1 MKVTFLGTGYVGLV
15 SGACLAEIGHE
26 VICADIDKKKIT
38 LLKKGVIPIYE
49 IGLEEIVDRNVKE
62 KRLTFTSDLKK
73 AIQESEVVFMAV
85 GTPEDKVTGQADL
98 KYVFAVAE
106 TFGKH
111 LNGYKIFV
119 DKSTVPVGTAEKV
132 EEIIK
137 KASNGKYPFEVV
149 SNPEFLREGAAVKD
163 FLNPDRVVV
172 GTKSEKARKMMEQIY
187 RPIARS
193 GRPIMFTDVRSA
205 EIIKYA
211 ANAFLAMKITF
222 INEVANFC
230 DVAGGN
236 VKEIAKGLGY
246 DSRIGE
252 RFLYAGI
259 GYGGSCFPK
268 DVKAFVETGREYSSH
283 FHIIETVSEVNEA
296 QRIKPFI
303 KLKKQFGNKL
313 KDKTIAV
320 WGLAFKPRTD
330 DIREAPGIENI
341 KLFLEA
347 GCKVQTFDPVAM
359 PNTKKVLTHKNLTYT
374 KKALDALKGVD
385 ALVICTEWD
394 EFRVVDYKDLK
405 KRMKGHLIYDGRNV
419 LERSEA
425 EANGFTYYGIGVWFC
440 HPFDYVENKFLMKQ
454 ICFGPVRV
462 QI

>member
-26 VICADIDKKKIT
+26 VICADIDKKKIAT
-38 LLKKGVIPIYE
+38 LKKGGIPIYE
-49 IGLEEIVDRNVKE
+49 IGLEEIVERNVRE
-62 KRLTFTSDLKK
+62 GRLTFTSDLKK
-73 AIQESEVVFMAV
+73 ATQESEVVFMAV

-98 KYVFAVAE
+98 QYVFAVAE

-119 DKSTVPVGTAEKV
+119 NKSTVPVGTAEKV

-137 KASNGKYPFEVV
+137 RASGGKHPFEVV

-163 FLNPDRVVV
+163 FQNPDRVVLGV
-172 GTKSEKARKMMEQIY
+172 KSEKARKIMEQIY
-187 RPIARS
+187 RPIARN
-193 GRPIMFTDVRSA
+193 GRPILFTDVRSA

-246 DSRIGE
+246 DNRIGE

-268 DVKAFVETGREYSSH
+268 DVKAFIETGREYNSH
-283 FHIIETVSEVNEA
+283 FHIIETVSGVNDA

-303 KLKKQFGNKL
+303 KLQEVFGKKL
-313 KDKTIAV
+313 KGKTIAV

-341 KLFLEA
+341 KLFLEE
-347 GCKVQTFDPVAM
+347 GCKVRAFDPVAM
-359 PNTKKVLTHKNLTYT
+359 PNTEKVMEHKNLVYT
-374 KKALDALKGVD
+374 KKALDALKGAD
-385 ALVICTEWD
+385 ALVIATEWD

-405 KRMKGHLIYDGRNV
+405 KLMKGTTIYDGRNV

-425 EANGFTYYGIGVWFC
+425 EAHGFTYYGIGV
-440 HPFDYVENKFLMKQ
+440 
-454 ICFGPVRV
+454 
-462 QI
+462 

>member
-26 VICADIDKKKIT
+26 VICADIDTKKIAI
-38 LLKKGVIPIYE
+38 LKKGGIPIYE

-62 KRLTFTSDLKK
+62 GRLSFTADLKK

-98 KYVFAVAE
+98 QYVFKVAE

-111 LNGYKIFV
+111 LNGYKLFV

-137 KASNGKYPFEVV
+137 KASKGKHPFEVV

-163 FLNPDRVVV
+163 FLNPDRVVI
-172 GTKSEKARKMMEQIY
+172 GAKSAKARKLMEQIY
-187 RPIARS
+187 RPLARS

-222 INEVANFC
+222 MNEVANFC
-230 DVAGGN
+230 DEAGGN

-246 DSRIGE
+246 DSRIGS

-268 DVKAFVETGREYSSH
+268 DVKAFIETGREHNSH
-283 FHIIETVSEVNEA
+283 FHIIETVSGVNEA
-296 QRIKPFI
+296 QRIKPFV
-303 KLKKQFGNKL
+303 KLQEVFGGKFKN
-313 KDKTIAV
+313 KTIAV

-341 KLFLEA
+341 KLFLEE
-347 GCKVQTFDPVAM
+347 GCKVKAFDPVAM
-359 PNTKKVLTHKNLTYT
+359 PNTKKIMEHKNLTYT
-374 KKALDALKGVD
+374 KKALDALKGAD

-394 EFRVVDYKDLK
+394 EFRVVDYKDVK
-405 KRMKGHLIYDGRNV
+405 KLMKGDIIYDGRNV

-425 EANGFTYYGIGVWFC
+425 EDNGFTYYGIGV
-440 HPFDYVENKFLMKQ
+440 
-454 ICFGPVRV
+454 
-462 QI
+462 

>member
-26 VICADIDKKKIT
+26 VICADIDTKKIT
-38 LLKKGVIPIYE
+38 MLKKGIIPIYE

-62 KRLTFTSDLKK
+62 GRLTFTTDLKR

-98 KYVFAVAE
+98 QYVFAVAE

-111 LNGYKIFV
+111 LNGYKLFV

-137 KASNGKYPFEVV
+137 KASKGKFPFEVV

-163 FLNPDRVVV
+163 FQNPDRVVLGV
-172 GTKSEKARKMMEQIY
+172 KSEKARKMMEQIY
-187 RPIARS
+187 RPIARN
-193 GRPIMFTDVRSA
+193 GRPILFTDVRSA

-236 VKEIAKGLGY
+236 VKEVAKGLGY
-246 DSRIGE
+246 DNRIGE

-268 DVKAFVETGREYSSH
+268 DVKAFIETGREYNSH
-283 FHIIETVSEVNEA
+283 FHIIETVSEANQA

-303 KLKKQFGNKL
+303 KLKEVFGDKL
-313 KDKTIAV
+313 KGKTIAV
-320 WGLAFKPRTD
+320 WGLSFKPRTD
-330 DIREAPGIENI
+330 DTREAPGIENI
-341 KLFLEA
+341 KLFLDA
-347 GCKVQTFDPVAM
+347 GCKVKAFDPVAM
-359 PNTKKVLTHKNLTYT
+359 PNTKKLLTHKNLTFT

-385 ALVICTEWD
+385 VLVIATEWD
-394 EFRVVDYKDLK
+394 EFRVVDYKDIK
-405 KRMKGHLIYDGRNV
+405 KLMKGNVIYDGRNV

-425 EANGFTYYGIGVWFC
+425 EAHGFTYYGIGV
-440 HPFDYVENKFLMKQ
+440 
-454 ICFGPVRV
+454 
-462 QI
+462 

>member
-26 VICADIDKKKIT
+26 VICADIDTKKIT
-38 LLKKGVIPIYE
+38 MLKKGIIPIYE

-62 KRLTFTSDLKK
+62 GRLTFTTDLKR

-98 KYVFAVAE
+98 QYVFAVAE

-111 LNGYKIFV
+111 LNGYKLFV

-137 KASNGKYPFEVV
+137 KASKGKFPFEVV

-163 FLNPDRVVV
+163 FQNPDRVVLGV
-172 GTKSEKARKMMEQIY
+172 KSEKARKMMEQIY
-187 RPIARS
+187 RPIARN
-193 GRPIMFTDVRSA
+193 GRPILFTDVRSA

-236 VKEIAKGLGY
+236 VKEVAKGLGY
-246 DSRIGE
+246 DNRIGE

-268 DVKAFVETGREYSSH
+268 DVKAFIETGREYNSH
-283 FHIIETVSEVNEA
+283 FHIIETVSEVNQA

-303 KLKKQFGNKL
+303 KLKEVFGDKL
-313 KDKTIAV
+313 KGKTIAV
-320 WGLAFKPRTD
+320 WGLSFKPRTD
-330 DIREAPGIENI
+330 DTREAPGIENI

-347 GCKVQTFDPVAM
+347 GCKVKAFDPVAM
-359 PNTKKVLTHKNLTYT
+359 PNTKKLLTHKNLTFT

-385 ALVICTEWD
+385 VLVIATEWD
-394 EFRVVDYKDLK
+394 EFRVVDYKDIK
-405 KRMKGHLIYDGRNV
+405 KLMKGNVIYDGRNV

-425 EANGFTYYGIGVWFC
+425 EAHGFTYYGIGV
-440 HPFDYVENKFLMKQ
+440 
-454 ICFGPVRV
+454 
-462 QI
+462 

>member
-38 LLKKGVIPIYE
+38 LLKKGIIPIYE

-62 KRLTFTSDLKK
+62 KRLSFTSDLKH
-73 AIQESEVVFMAV
+73 AIQTSDVVFMAV

-137 KASNGKYPFEVV
+137 KASKGKHPFEVV

-425 EANGFTYYGIGVWFC
+425 ESNGFKYYGIGV
-440 HPFDYVENKFLMKQ
+440 
-454 ICFGPVRV
+454 
-462 QI
+462 

>member
-15 SGACLAEIGHE
+15 SGACMAEIGHE
-26 VICADIDKKKIT
+26 VICADIDKKKIAG
-38 LLKKGVIPIYE
+38 LKKGVIPIYE
-49 IGLEEIVDRNVKE
+49 IGLDEIVERNTKE
-62 KRLTFTSDLKK
+62 GRLTFTSDLKE
-73 AIQESEVVFMAV
+73 AIQKSDVVFMGV
-85 GTPEDKVTGQADL
+85 GTPEDKLTGQADL

-106 TFGKH
+106 TFGRY

-132 EEIIK
+132 EAIIK
-137 KASNGKYPFEVV
+137 KASKGKYPFEVV

-172 GTKSEKARKMMEQIY
+172 GVKSEKAKKMMEQVY
-187 RPIARS
+187 RPIARN

-268 DVKAFVETGREYSSH
+268 DVKAFIKTGHEYGAH
-283 FHIIETVSEVNEA
+283 FRLIETVDEINVD
-296 QRIKPFI
+296 QRIKPFAR
-303 KLKKQFGNKL
+303 LKKEFGKKL
-313 KDKTIAV
+313 SGKTIAV

-341 KLFLEA
+341 KLFLEE
-347 GCKVQTFDPVAM
+347 GCKVRTFDPVAM
-359 PNTKKVLTHKNLTYT
+359 PNTKRVLTHKNLTYT
-374 KKALDALKGVD
+374 KKALDAVKGADV
-385 ALVICTEWD
+385 LVIATEWD

-405 KRMKGHLIYDGRNV
+405 KLMKGNTIYDGRNV
-419 LERSEA
+419 LERAEA
-425 EANGFTYYGIGVWFC
+425 EAAGFTYYGIGV
-440 HPFDYVENKFLMKQ
+440 
-454 ICFGPVRV
+454 
-462 QI
+462 

>member
-15 SGACLAEIGHE
+15 SGACLAEIGHD

-38 LLKKGVIPIYE
+38 MLKKGIIPIYE
-49 IGLEEIVDRNVKE
+49 IGLEEIVERNTKE
-62 KRLTFTSDLKK
+62 GRLTFTTDLKK

-98 KYVFAVAE
+98 QYVFAVAE
-106 TFGKH
+106 TFGKY
-111 LNGYKIFV
+111 LDGYKLFV

-137 KASNGKYPFEVV
+137 KASKGKFPFEVV

-163 FLNPDRVVV
+163 FQNPDRVVI
-172 GTKSEKARKMMEQIY
+172 GTKSERARKMMEQIY
-187 RPIARS
+187 RPIARN
-193 GRPIMFTDVRSA
+193 GRPLMFTDVRSA

-236 VKEIAKGLGY
+236 VKEVAKGLGF
-246 DSRIGE
+246 DNRIGN

-268 DVKAFVETGREYSSH
+268 DVKAFIETGREYNSH
-283 FHIIETVSEVNEA
+283 FHIIETVSGVNES

-303 KLKKQFGNKL
+303 KLQEVYGDKFKN
-313 KDKTIAV
+313 KTIAV

-330 DIREAPGIENI
+330 DIREAPGVENI
-341 KLFLEA
+341 KLFLEE
-347 GCKVQTFDPVAM
+347 GCKVKAFDPVAM
-359 PNTKKVLTHKNLTYT
+359 PNTKKVLEHKNLTYT
-374 KKALDALKGVD
+374 KKALDALKGAD

-405 KRMKGHLIYDGRNV
+405 KLMKGTLIYDGRNV

-425 EANGFTYYGIGVWFC
+425 EANGFTYYGIGV
-440 HPFDYVENKFLMKQ
+440 
-454 ICFGPVRV
+454 
-462 QI
+462 

>member
-15 SGACLAEIGHE
+15 SGACMAEIGHE
-26 VICADIDKKKIT
+26 VICADIDKKKIA
-38 LLKKGVIPIYE
+38 LLKKGGIPIYE
-49 IGLEEIVDRNVKE
+49 IGLEEIVERNVKE
-62 KRLTFTSDLKK
+62 GRLTFTTDLKK
-73 AIQESEVVFMAV
+73 AIEESEVVFMAV

-98 KYVFAVAE
+98 QYVFAAAE

-111 LNGYKIFV
+111 LNGFKVFV

-137 KASNGKYPFEVV
+137 KASKGKHPFEVV

-172 GTKSEKARKMMEQIY
+172 GAKSAKAKKLMEQVY
-187 RPIARS
+187 RPLARA

-222 INEVANFC
+222 MNEVANFC

-236 VKEIAKGLGY
+236 VKEVAKGLGY
-246 DSRIGE
+246 DNRIGG

-268 DVKAFVETGREYSSH
+268 DVKAFIETGNEYNSH

-296 QRIKPFI
+296 QRIKPFV
-303 KLKKQFGNKL
+303 KLKETFGGKL
-313 KDKTIAV
+313 KNKTVAV

-330 DIREAPGIENI
+330 DVREAPGIENS
-341 KLFLEA
+341 KLFLEE
-347 GCKVQTFDPVAM
+347 GCKVRVFDPVAM
-359 PNTKKVLTHKNLTYT
+359 ENAKKVLAHKNLTYA
-374 KKALDALKGVD
+374 KKALDTLKGAD

-394 EFRVVDYKDLK
+394 EFRVADYKDMK
-405 KRMKGHLIYDGRNV
+405 KLMKGDCIYDGRNV

-425 EANGFTYYGIGVWFC
+425 EANGFTYYGIGV
-440 HPFDYVENKFLMKQ
+440 
-454 ICFGPVRV
+454 
-462 QI
+462 

>member
-15 SGACLAEIGHE
+15 SGACLAEIGHD
-26 VICADIDKKKIT
+26 VICADIDKKKIAM
-38 LLKKGVIPIYE
+38 LKKGIIPIYE
-49 IGLEEIVDRNVKE
+49 IGLEEIVERNTKE
-62 KRLTFTSDLKK
+62 GRLNFTTDLKK

-98 KYVFAVAE
+98 QYVFAVAE

-111 LNGYKIFV
+111 LNGYKLFV

-137 KASNGKYPFEVV
+137 KASKGKYPFEVV

-163 FLNPDRVVV
+163 FQNPDRVVLGV
-172 GTKSEKARKMMEQIY
+172 KSDKARKMMEQIY
-187 RPIARS
+187 RPIARN
-193 GRPIMFTDVRSA
+193 GRPILFTDVRSA

-236 VKEIAKGLGY
+236 VKEVAKGLGF
-246 DSRIGE
+246 DNRIGN

-268 DVKAFVETGREYSSH
+268 DVKAFIETGREYNSH
-283 FHIIETVSEVNEA
+283 FHIIETVSGVNEA

-303 KLKKQFGNKL
+303 KLQEVYGSKL
-313 KDKTIAV
+313 KNKTIAV

-330 DIREAPGIENI
+330 DIREAPGVENI
-341 KLFLEA
+341 KLFLEE
-347 GCKVQTFDPVAM
+347 GCKVRVFDPVAM
-359 PNTKKVLTHKNLTYT
+359 PNTEKVMQHKNLSYT
-374 KKALDALKGVD
+374 KKALDAVKGAD

-405 KRMKGHLIYDGRNV
+405 DRMKGEIIYDGRNV

-425 EANGFTYYGIGVWFC
+425 EAHGFTYYGIGV
-440 HPFDYVENKFLMKQ
+440 
-454 ICFGPVRV
+454 
-462 QI
+462 

>member
-26 VICADIDKKKIT
+26 VICADIDKKKIAM
-38 LLKKGVIPIYE
+38 LKKGIIPIYE

-62 KRLTFTSDLKK
+62 GRLTFTTDLKK

-98 KYVFAVAE
+98 QYVFAVAE

-111 LNGYKIFV
+111 LNGYKLFV
-119 DKSTVPVGTAEKV
+119 DKSTVPVGTAERV

-137 KASNGKYPFEVV
+137 KASKGKHPFEVV

-163 FLNPDRVVV
+163 FQNPDRVVLGV
-172 GTKSEKARKMMEQIY
+172 KSDKARKMMEQIY
-187 RPIARS
+187 RPIARN
-193 GRPIMFTDVRSA
+193 GRPILFTDVRSA

-236 VKEIAKGLGY
+236 VKEVAKGLGY
-246 DSRIGE
+246 DNRIGE

-268 DVKAFVETGREYSSH
+268 DVKAFIETGREYNSH
-283 FHIIETVSEVNEA
+283 FHIIETVSEVNRA

-303 KLKKQFGNKL
+303 KLKEVFGDKL
-313 KDKTIAV
+313 KGKTIAV

-330 DIREAPGIENI
+330 DTREAPGIENI
-341 KLFLEA
+341 KLFLEE
-347 GCKVQTFDPVAM
+347 GCKVKAFDPVAM
-359 PNTKKVLTHKNLTYT
+359 PNTKKQLQHKNLTYT
-374 KKALDALKGVD
+374 KKALDALKGADV
-385 ALVICTEWD
+385 LVIATEWD
-394 EFRVVDYKDLK
+394 EFRVVSYADLK
-405 KRMKGHLIYDGRNV
+405 KLMKGTTIYDGRNV

-425 EANGFTYYGIGVWFC
+425 EAHGFTYYGIGV
-440 HPFDYVENKFLMKQ
+440 
-454 ICFGPVRV
+454 
-462 QI
+462 

>member
-26 VICADIDKKKIT
+26 VICADIDTKKIT
-38 LLKKGVIPIYE
+38 MLKKGIIPIYE

-62 KRLTFTSDLKK
+62 GRLTFTTDLKR

-98 KYVFAVAE
+98 QYVFAVAE

-111 LNGYKIFV
+111 LNGYKLFV

-137 KASNGKYPFEVV
+137 KASKGKFPFEVV

-163 FLNPDRVVV
+163 FQNPDRVVLGV
-172 GTKSEKARKMMEQIY
+172 KSEKARKMMEQIY
-187 RPIARS
+187 RPIARN
-193 GRPIMFTDVRSA
+193 GRPILFTDVRSA

-236 VKEIAKGLGY
+236 VKEVAKGLGY
-246 DSRIGE
+246 DNRIGE

-268 DVKAFVETGREYSSH
+268 DVKAFIETGREYNSH
-283 FHIIETVSEVNEA
+283 FHIIETVSEVNQA

-303 KLKKQFGNKL
+303 KLKEVFGDKL
-313 KDKTIAV
+313 KGKTIAV
-320 WGLAFKPRTD
+320 WGLSFKPRTD
-330 DIREAPGIENI
+330 DTREAPGIENI
-341 KLFLEA
+341 KLFLDA
-347 GCKVQTFDPVAM
+347 GCKVKAFDPVAM
-359 PNTKKVLTHKNLTYT
+359 PNTKKLLTHKNLTYT

-385 ALVICTEWD
+385 VLVIATEWD
-394 EFRVVDYKDLK
+394 EFRVVDYKDIK
-405 KRMKGHLIYDGRNV
+405 KLMKGNVIYDGRNV

-425 EANGFTYYGIGVWFC
+425 EAHGFTYYGIGV
-440 HPFDYVENKFLMKQ
+440 
-454 ICFGPVRV
+454 
-462 QI
+462 

>member
-26 VICADIDKKKIT
+26 VICADIDKKKIAM
-38 LLKKGVIPIYE
+38 LKKGVIPIYE
-49 IGLEEIVDRNVKE
+49 IGLEEIVERNTKE
-62 KRLTFTSDLKK
+62 GRLTFTTDLKK

-98 KYVFAVAE
+98 QYVFAVAE

-111 LNGYKIFV
+111 LNGYKLFV

-137 KASNGKYPFEVV
+137 KASKGKYPFEVV

-163 FLNPDRVVV
+163 FQNPDRVVLGV
-172 GTKSEKARKMMEQIY
+172 KSEKARKMMEQIY
-187 RPIARS
+187 RPIARN

-236 VKEIAKGLGY
+236 VKEVAKGLGF
-246 DSRIGE
+246 DNRIGN

-268 DVKAFVETGREYSSH
+268 DVKAFIETGREYNSH

-303 KLKKQFGNKL
+303 KLKEVFGDKL
-313 KDKTIAV
+313 KNKTIAV

-330 DIREAPGIENI
+330 DTREAPGIENI
-341 KLFLEA
+341 KLFLEE
-347 GCKVQTFDPVAM
+347 GCKVKAFDPVAM
-359 PNTKKVLTHKNLTYT
+359 PNTKKILEHKSLTYT
-374 KKALDALKGVD
+374 KKALDALRGAD
-385 ALVICTEWD
+385 ALVIATEWD
-394 EFRVVDYKDLK
+394 EFRVVDYKDIK
-405 KRMKGHLIYDGRNV
+405 KLMKGDTIYDGRNV
-419 LERSEA
+419 LERAEA
-425 EANGFTYYGIGVWFC
+425 EANGFTYYGIGV
-440 HPFDYVENKFLMKQ
+440 
-454 ICFGPVRV
+454 
-462 QI
+462 

>member
-15 SGACLAEIGHE
+15 SGACMAEIGHE
-26 VICADIDKKKIT
+26 VICADVDIKKIA
-38 LLKKGVIPIYE
+38 LLKKGGIPIYE
-49 IGLEEIVDRNVKE
+49 IGLEEIVVRNVKE
-62 KRLTFTSDLKK
+62 GRLRFTSDLKE

-98 KYVFAVAE
+98 QYVFAVAE

-111 LNGYKIFV
+111 LNGFKLFV

-132 EEIIK
+132 EDIIK
-137 KASNGKYPFEVV
+137 KASKGKYPFEVI

-172 GTKSEKARKMMEQIY
+172 GVKSAKARKTMEQIY
-187 RPIARS
+187 RPIARN
-193 GRPIMFTDVRSA
+193 GRPIVFTDVRSA

-236 VKEIAKGLGY
+236 VKEVAKGLGH
-246 DSRIGE
+246 DARIGE

-268 DVKAFVETGREYSSH
+268 DVKAFIETGREYDSH
-283 FHIIETVSEVNEA
+283 FHVIEAVSGVNEA

-303 KLKKQFGNKL
+303 KLQGLYGEKL
-313 KDKTIAV
+313 KNKTIAV

-330 DIREAPGIENI
+330 DIREAPGVENI
-341 KLFLEA
+341 KLFLEE
-347 GCKVQTFDPVAM
+347 GCKVRAFDPVAM
-359 PNTKKVLTHKNLTYT
+359 PNTKKVMEHKSLTYT
-374 KKALDALKGVD
+374 KKALDALEGADV
-385 ALVICTEWD
+385 LVIATEWD
-394 EFRVVDYKDLK
+394 EFRVVDYKDMK
-405 KRMKGHLIYDGRNV
+405 KLMKGNVIYDGRNV

-425 EANGFTYYGIGVWFC
+425 EAAGFTYYAIGV
-440 HPFDYVENKFLMKQ
+440 
-454 ICFGPVRV
+454 
-462 QI
+462 

>member
-26 VICADIDKKKIT
+26 VICADIDKKKIAM
-38 LLKKGVIPIYE
+38 LKKGVIPIYE
-49 IGLEEIVDRNVKE
+49 IGLEEIVERNTKE
-62 KRLTFTSDLKK
+62 GRLMFTSDLKH
-73 AIQESEVVFMAV
+73 AIQSSEVVFMAV
-85 GTPEDKVTGQADL
+85 GTPEHKATGQADL
-98 KYVFAVAE
+98 KYVYAVAE

-137 KASNGKYPFEVV
+137 KASKGKHPFEVV

-172 GTKSEKARKMMEQIY
+172 GVKSEKAKKMMEQIY
-187 RPIARS
+187 RPIARN

-211 ANAFLAMKITF
+211 ANSFLAMKITF

-230 DVAGGN
+230 DIAGGN

-268 DVKAFVETGREYSSH
+268 DVKAFIKTGHEYGSH
-283 FHIIETVSEVNEA
+283 FRLIETVDEINND
-296 QRIKPFI
+296 QRLKPFV
-303 KLKKQFGNKL
+303 KLKKEFGNKL
-313 KDKTIAV
+313 KGKTIAV

-330 DIREAPGIENI
+330 DTREAPGIENTR
-341 KLFLEA
+341 LFLEA
-347 GCKVQTFDPVAM
+347 GCKVKAFDPVAM
-359 PNTKKVLTHKNLTYT
+359 PNTKKVLTHKNLIYT
-374 KKALDALKGVD
+374 KKALDALKDAD

-405 KRMKGHLIYDGRNV
+405 KRMKGHLIFDGRNV

-425 EANGFTYYGIGVWFC
+425 ESNGFKYYGIGV
-440 HPFDYVENKFLMKQ
+440 
-454 ICFGPVRV
+454 
-462 QI
+462 